1 MRKGLFILV
10 MLLPTLCFC
19 QDKKPIIKPYVG
31 YLGFF
36 DNREFY
42 QSGLQPSTYFGQ
54 RISPGIT
61 AQLDTANLMV
71 LSVNFLQ
78 EFGNPKLISGW
89 QPEVYFRHQSPGLH
103 FVFGAFP
110 REKWADTLALAL
122 VSDSLRY
129 TRPNATGFA
138 IKQSRKNGHSSVW
151 LDWSGQKTER
161 LREQFFIGTHHL
173 GLFKSFFWQID
184 ASLTHVAKSL
194 APPPEQSIEEQ
205 AAWLTQIGKSF
216 NWKPIHGKLAIGWLS
231 SWERVR
237 NGSPIQTPQSLWLQG
252 GLAFRQVDIQHTRKH
267 GEKHELSV
275 GDPFYRFANYHR
287 TDVRYQVQNKGKWK
301 IEAIYSLHR
310 ADRVVSHQQ
319 RLLIRFD
326 W

>member
-19 QDKKPIIKPYVG
+19 QDKRPILKPYVG

-110 REKWADTLALAL
+110 RENGRTL
-122 VSDSLRY
+122 
-129 TRPNATGFA
+129 
-138 IKQSRKNGHSSVW
+138 W
-151 LDWSGQKTER
+151 LLLW
-161 LREQFFIGTHHL
+161 F
-173 GLFKSFFWQID
+173 
-184 ASLTHVAKSL
+184 
-194 APPPEQSIEEQ
+194 
-205 AAWLTQIGKSF
+205 
-216 NWKPIHGKLAIGWLS
+216 
-231 SWERVR
+231 
-237 NGSPIQTPQSLWLQG
+237 QTPFDILVPM
-252 GLAFRQVDIQHTRKH
+252 RQVLLSNNPEKMDIRQFGWIGRDK
-267 GEKHELSV
+267 KRN
-275 GDPFYRFANYHR
+275 DFANSS
-287 TDVRYQVQNKGKWK
+287 
-301 IEAIYSLHR
+301 SLVHT
-310 ADRVVSHQQ
+310 
-319 RLLIRFD
+319 I
-326 W
+326 